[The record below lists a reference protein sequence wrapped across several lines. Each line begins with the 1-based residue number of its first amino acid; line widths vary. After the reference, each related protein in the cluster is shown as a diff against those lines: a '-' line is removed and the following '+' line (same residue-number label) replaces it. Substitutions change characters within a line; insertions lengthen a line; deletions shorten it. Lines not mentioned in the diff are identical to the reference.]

1 MSHNTDWALRMAS
14 GGRPWAPGPHS
25 SAAVFS
31 ADGKHAVVLLSHQL
45 RVYFLQTRQ
54 CVRTIDVDAS
64 SAVDMKM
71 DPASDSHV
79 ILVAPDAVLVVNWR
93 ERASGPVPKEPLL
106 VKAHALLAANEESFT
121 VLAADGIYRISR
133 DDMAATQLL
142 AVDPFLKWAVSPNC
156 NNLALLTGHTIVLV
170 DLQALEKPQK
180 DLSES
185 EKPTETLTLT
195 KSGIASLAV
204 SNDAVVAVGLVSG
217 VIQIHY
223 GRVAGQRPHRMLKWH
238 IDSVCSMSFTPDL
251 RYLLL
256 GGLEKVLVFWQLDT
270 DKTQFLPR
278 LNGVVESLSVGRGD
292 LVCATLRVADDLH
305 EILVVLAVD
314 LISRLAVNG
323 PRPQLANEVKSTTD
337 RQAEKYATAPFD
349 LAKVKHDYL
358 AVFEVHPK
366 TSHLYFP
373 HGAAIQAYDAIRN
386 EQMFVQNAA
395 PLLATGKVR
404 SETRLL
410 DPVVLQVAFTHDG
423 EWMCTFDSVSASE
436 VDNLL
441 SKNDKQYALKFW
453 KHVDVP
459 GAPWELLTKI
469 MDPHGAGAPI
479 VAIRPA
485 PESYLNGLGFLTAD
499 SKGGLRMWRP
509 RIPKEMYEAAGKVA
523 QLTGRKQ
530 TTPVKPQQTA
540 WTLRKVRPS
549 GAQALE
555 AVDVAFLD
563 DGSIIVLGHGCSIHT
578 FSSAT
583 FEEASFQIP
592 AICGSQVRAVALVD
606 THLVVLLKTR
616 LSLFNLLTGELLP
629 LVAQIHT
636 TAGGRNMMAV
646 SGGLVCVATNYYVQK
661 GSLLEVNARVLVFR
675 PDRLEPVFAGT
686 HPQAIAAVRPYQRA
700 FAFVDADSRV
710 GVISS
715 ATAAITAVEEPDL
728 ARDMNAMLAAAQAAA
743 DVVSSRGRV
752 LVRHSKNTKD
762 VDMDLERTTVVDVNT
777 FVPVFENTEGV
788 QLDTLF
794 ERIIK
799 IVK

>member
-1 MSHNTDWALRMAS
+1 M
-14 GGRPWAPGPHS
+14 
-25 SAAVFS
+25 V
-31 ADGKHAVVLLSHQL
+31 LSHQL

-54 CVRTIDVDAS
+54 CVRTLDVDAS
-64 SAVDMKM
+64 DVVDVKM

-79 ILVAPDAVLVVNWR
+79 ILVSPASVLVVNWR
-93 ERASGPVPKEPLL
+93 ERAAEPAKKEPLP
-106 VKAHALLAANEESFT
+106 VQVHGLLAASKDAYT
-121 VLAADGIYRISR
+121 VLSPDGIRSISR
-133 DDMAATQLL
+133 SDGAATQLL
-142 AVDPFLKWAVSPNC
+142 KVEPFQHWAISPNSA
-156 NNLALLTGHTIVLV
+156 NLALVSGSSVVLV
-170 DLQALEKPQK
+170 DLEGLGNPK
-180 DLSES
+180 DAH
-185 EKPTETLTLT
+185 TEVLPLT
-195 KSGIASLAV
+195 KTGVAALAV
-204 SNDAVVAVGLVSG
+204 SNDAVVAVGSVSG
-217 VIQIHY
+217 AIQIHY

-238 IDSVCSMSFTPDL
+238 IDRVGAMSFTPDL

-278 LNGVVESLSVGRGD
+278 LSGAVDGLSVGRGD
-292 LVCATLRVADDLH
+292 LVCSTLRVADDLH

-314 LISRLAVNG
+314 LISRLSVNG
-323 PRPQLANEVKSTTD
+323 PRPQLAHDVKSTVEK
-337 RQAEKYATAPFD
+337 QAEKYAGAPFN

-366 TSHLYFP
+366 TAHLYFP
-373 HGAAIQAYDAIRN
+373 HGAAIQAYDAVKN

-423 EWMCTFDSVSASE
+423 EWMCTFDSVSTSD

-485 PESYLNGLGFLTAD
+485 PETYLNGLGFLTAD

-530 TTPVKPQQTA
+530 TAPVKPQQTA
-540 WTLRKVRPS
+540 WTLRRVRPS
-549 GAQALE
+549 GAQALDS
-555 AVDVAFLD
+555 VDVAFLD
-563 DGSIIVLGHGCSIHT
+563 DGSVIVLGHECALHT

-583 FEEASFQIP
+583 FEEASFQVP
-592 AICGSQVRAVALVD
+592 AISGSQVRAVALVD

-629 LVAQIHT
+629 LVVQMHT
-636 TAGGRNMMAV
+636 TDGGRSMMAA
-646 SGGLVCVATNYYVQK
+646 SGGLVCVATNYYVQN
-661 GSLLEVNARVLVFR
+661 GALLAVHARVLVFR
-675 PDRLEPVFAGT
+675 PDRLEPVFAAT
-686 HPQAIAAVRPYQRA
+686 HPQAISAVRPYQRA
-700 FAFVDADSRV
+700 FAFVDADARV
-710 GVISS
+710 GIVSS
-715 ATAAITAVEEPDL
+715 VTGNVSAGDEPDL
-728 ARDMNAMLAAAQAAA
+728 TRDMNAMLAAAQAAA
-743 DVVSSRGRV
+743 DVVSSRGHV
-752 LVRHSKNTKD
+752 QVRGHKKDRD

-777 FVPVFENTEGV
+777 FVLVFENTEGV

-799 IVK
+799 IVR